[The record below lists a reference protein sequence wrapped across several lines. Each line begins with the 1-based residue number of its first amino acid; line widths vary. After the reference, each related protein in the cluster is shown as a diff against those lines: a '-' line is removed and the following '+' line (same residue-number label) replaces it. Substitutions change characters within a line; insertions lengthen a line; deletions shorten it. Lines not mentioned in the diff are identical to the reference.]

1 MTIVT
6 GNTLN
11 LFAGGSVGTPQTPLL
26 IGAIGT
32 APIVLNTSA
41 KNGVYITQPSGNL
54 TVGQVST
61 SSGTASLSTASG
73 NILEGPSGAINA
85 PEITLAS
92 AQGIGTSTLPLSVG
106 IVGTA
111 PELVNASAQQGIYI
125 TQPSGDLTVGQV
137 TSTGGPVHL
146 TATTGNI
153 FTSQSSQST
162 IVAGGTGLSLWAGGG
177 IGTATAPLLIDLTGN
192 TAACVLNASA
202 HSSIYVNNNGTL
214 DVGTV
219 DSATGDVV
227 VDPSNPEDDLILGSS
242 SNVSAPQGQV
252 TLQAAQGDVMLSSGS
267 VVNALK
273 VRILGGSS
281 NPGET
286 GTGSQITLAGIIN
299 ALSVDVVGGSGGDT
313 VTVSQAGL
321 NADLN
326 VECGQGQNQFILQ
339 GAGGNNQFLVNG
351 GSILLN
357 GLRKIATSGIQTLDI
372 NGGAGDNLF
381 QVLSTLAGTHSTLV
395 GGGGS
400 NTFWVGSNGTTGN
413 GTLDG
418 ILGAIQVTDA
428 GNGTGGSNEL
438 NIDDRG
444 ARNALGKLLS
454 AGYIVTPT
462 QVVSDPAPGLTARS
476 TFAGI
481 SYDGTIGTLNLMGAQ
496 GGNGGY
502 LVTPSRNTEYIL
514 DGLKTGNGTSTG
526 DTLRLDIAGSIAAKL
541 KNTTR
546 GSGTWSF
553 AGLFRQIKFSGMKLF
568 NTVALKATASGAP
581 VTTAGASVATFTVTF
596 NGFTALDRAGLL
608 GKLGAIRVQ
617 GPNGYSQTASF
628 VSLTSSSDGNSQIA
642 TYSVPA
648 PGGFWDRDDNGV
660 YTIEVVPGMIQ
671 NSAGQALAG
680 RVIGTFSV
688 NINKANAFLCGS
700 TLIVVGTSG
709 PDTIQ
714 VTEANGRVTAAV
726 NKKSWSFSSSQVN
739 AIQVDGYG
747 GNDVILLNTLGSNLP
762 ALVNEGSGND
772 LLWAGAGNAT
782 LIAGRGNDFLI
793 GGGGVDRL
801 YGGNGNDVLVS
812 GQINPASPLNRP
824 GELESL
830 ARQWAKSSTSSRFRT
845 ALTRTLKRAVQD
857 DGSAD
862 QMFGGSGRN
871 LFFKGK
877 NAVVEDPTRRDV
889 VIPVASL
896 SGTGR
901 STVHV
906 KHANPV
912 KVKVATVK
920 TAASRVVRVHR

>member
-1 MTIVT
+1 MAISIQGTNFVT
-6 GNTLN
+6 TGSTGTYNATSPVNVASGDPIKVSLFYNAAAETLTES
-11 LFAGGSVGTPQTPLL
+11 LADTTTGGVYTHTYTGIDLATTLGGSTAILGFTGGT
-26 IGAIGT
+26 GG
-32 APIVLNTSA
+32 
-41 KNGVYITQPSGNL
+41 
-54 TVGQVST
+54 ST
-61 SSGTASLSTASG
+61 S
-73 NILEGPSGAINA
+73 
-85 PEITLAS
+85 
-92 AQGIGTSTLPLSVG
+92 
-106 IVGTA
+106 
-111 PELVNASAQQGIYI
+111 
-125 TQPSGDLTVGQV
+125 TQVISNFT
-137 TSTGGPVHL
+137 
-146 TATTGNI
+146 
-153 FTSQSSQST
+153 FTSQPS
-162 IVAGGTGLSLWAGGG
+162 IVAGGTDISLWAGGG

-192 TAACVLNASA
+192 AACVLNASA
-202 HSSIYVNNNGTL
+202 QNSIYIKHMGGSLYLGNV
-214 DVGTV
+214 V
-219 DSATGDVV
+219 SATENVV
-227 VDPSNPEDDLILGSS
+227 LDPSNHGDDLILGSS

-267 VVNALK
+267 VVNALE

-281 NPGET
+281 NPVET

-326 VECGQGQNQFILQ
+326 VEGGLGQNQFILQ

-357 GLRKIATSGIQTLDI
+357 GLHKIVTSGIQTLNI

-381 QVLSTLAGTHSTLV
+381 QVLSTLAGTHSTLA
-395 GGGGS
+395 GGSGS
-400 NTFWVGSNGTTGN
+400 NTFWIGSNGTTGN

-428 GNGTGGSNEL
+428 GNGTGASNEL
-438 NIDDRG
+438 DIDDRG

-462 QVVSDPAPGLTARS
+462 QVVSDPAPGLAARS

-481 SYDGTIGTLNLMGAQ
+481 TYDGTIGTLNLMGAQ
-496 GGNGGY
+496 GGNGVY

-526 DTLRLDIAGSIAAKL
+526 DTLRLDIAGSIAAKF
-541 KNTTR
+541 KNTAR
-546 GSGTWSF
+546 GSGIWSF

-581 VTTAGASVATFTVTF
+581 VTTAGAPVATFTVTF
-596 NGFTALDRAGLL
+596 SGFTALDRAGLL

-642 TYSVPA
+642 TYSVPG

-660 YTIEVVPGMIQ
+660 YSIAVVPGMIR
-671 NSAGQALAG
+671 NSAGQALRG
-680 RVIGTFSV
+680 RVIGTFRV
-688 NINKANAFLCGS
+688 NINKANAFLSGS
-700 TLIVVGTSG
+700 SLIVVGTSG
-709 PDTIQ
+709 PDAIQ

-726 NKKSWSFSSSQVN
+726 NQQSWSFSSSQVN
-739 AIQVDGYG
+739 AIQVDGYA
-747 GNDVILLNTLGSNLP
+747 GNDVILLNTPGSNRP
-762 ALVNEGSGND
+762 ALLNGGSGND
-772 LLWAGAGNAT
+772 LLWADAGNAT
-782 LIAGRGNDFLI
+782 LIAGPGNDFLI
-793 GGGGVDRL
+793 GGGGADRL

-812 GQINPASPLNRP
+812 GRINPASPLNRP
-824 GELESL
+824 GALESL
-830 ARQWAKSSTSSRFRT
+830 ARQWAASSTSSRFRT
-845 ALTRTLKRAVQD
+845 VLTQTLKRAVQD

-862 QMFGGSGRN
+862 QMWGGSGWN

-889 VIPVASL
+889 VIPIASI
-896 SGTGR
+896 SGTAR
-901 STVHV
+901 TTVQV
-906 KHANPV
+906 QRANPAT
-912 KVKVATVK
+912 VKVATVK
-920 TAASRVVRVHR
+920 TKGSRVVRILPHPSSKAVDMYLHALESSARKD

>member
-1 MTIVT
+1 
-6 GNTLN
+6 
-11 LFAGGSVGTPQTPLL
+11 
-26 IGAIGT
+26 
-32 APIVLNTSA
+32 
-41 KNGVYITQPSGNL
+41 
-54 TVGQVST
+54 
-61 SSGTASLSTASG
+61 
-73 NILEGPSGAINA
+73 
-85 PEITLAS
+85 LA
-92 AQGIGTSTLPLSVG
+92 
-106 IVGTA
+106 
-111 PELVNASAQQGIYI
+111 
-125 TQPSGDLTVGQV
+125 
-137 TSTGGPVHL
+137 
-146 TATTGNI
+146 
-153 FTSQSSQST
+153 
-162 IVAGGTGLSLWAGGG
+162 
-177 IGTATAPLLIDLTGN
+177 
-192 TAACVLNASA
+192 
-202 HSSIYVNNNGTL
+202 
-214 DVGTV
+214 
-219 DSATGDVV
+219 
-227 VDPSNPEDDLILGSS
+227 
-242 SNVSAPQGQV
+242 
-252 TLQAAQGDVMLSSGS
+252 
-267 VVNALK
+267 
-273 VRILGGSS
+273 
-281 NPGET
+281 
-286 GTGSQITLAGIIN
+286 
-299 ALSVDVVGGSGGDT
+299 
-313 VTVSQAGL
+313 
-321 NADLN
+321 
-326 VECGQGQNQFILQ
+326 
-339 GAGGNNQFLVNG
+339 
-351 GSILLN
+351 
-357 GLRKIATSGIQTLDI
+357 
-372 NGGAGDNLF
+372 
-381 QVLSTLAGTHSTLV
+381 
-395 GGGGS
+395 
-400 NTFWVGSNGTTGN
+400 
-413 GTLDG
+413 
-418 ILGAIQVTDA
+418 
-428 GNGTGGSNEL
+428 
-438 NIDDRG
+438 
-444 ARNALGKLLS
+444 
-454 AGYIVTPT
+454 
-462 QVVSDPAPGLTARS
+462 ARS
-476 TFAGI
+476 TFAGLT
-481 SYDGTIGTLNLMGAQ
+481 YDGTIGTLHLLGAQ
-496 GGNGGY
+496 GGNGVY
-502 LVTPSRNTEYIL
+502 LVTPSRNTDYIL

-596 NGFTALDRAGLL
+596 SGFTALDRAGLL

-628 VSLTSSSDGNSQIA
+628 VRITSSGDGNSQIA

-660 YTIEVVPGMIQ
+660 YSIAVVPGMIQ

-688 NINKANAFLCGS
+688 NINKANAFLSGS
-700 TLIVVGTSG
+700 TLVVVGTSG

-726 NKKSWSFSSSQVN
+726 NQKRWSFSSSQVN

-762 ALVNEGSGND
+762 ALLNEGSGND

-845 ALTRTLKRAVQD
+845 ALTQTLKRAVQD

-862 QMFGGSGRN
+862 QMWGGSGWN

-889 VIPVASL
+889 VIPVARL

-901 STVHV
+901 STVQV
-906 KHANPV
+906 KRADPV

-920 TAASRVVRVHR
+920 TAASRAVRVLR

>member
-1 MTIVT
+1 MS
-6 GNTLN
+6 N
-11 LFAGGSVGTPQTPLL
+11 FS
-26 IGAIGT
+26 
-32 APIVLNTSA
+32 
-41 KNGVYITQPSGNL
+41 
-54 TVGQVST
+54 
-61 SSGTASLSTASG
+61 
-73 NILEGPSGAINA
+73 
-85 PEITLAS
+85 
-92 AQGIGTSTLPLSVG
+92 
-106 IVGTA
+106 
-111 PELVNASAQQGIYI
+111 
-125 TQPSGDLTVGQV
+125 
-137 TSTGGPVHL
+137 
-146 TATTGNI
+146 
-153 FTSQSSQST
+153 FTSQST
-162 IVAGGTGLSLWAGGG
+162 IVAGGTGLRLWAGGG

-192 TAACVLNASA
+192 AAACVLNASA

-214 DVGTV
+214 NVGTV

-227 VDPSNPEDDLILGSS
+227 LDPSNPEVDLILGSS

-267 VVNALK
+267 VVNALN
-273 VRILGGSS
+273 VRILGGAS

-299 ALSVDVVGGSGGDT
+299 ALSVDVVGGSGGGGDT

-326 VECGQGQNQFILQ
+326 VEGGLGQNQLILQ

-357 GLRKIATSGIQTLDI
+357 GLRKIVTSGIQTLDI

-381 QVLSTLAGTHSTLV
+381 QVLSTLAGTHSTLA
-395 GGGGS
+395 GGSGS
-400 NTFWVGSNGTTGN
+400 NTFWVGSKGTTGN

-418 ILGAIQVTDA
+418 ILGAIHVTDA

-438 NIDDRG
+438 NIDDHG

-454 AGYIVTPT
+454 ASYIVTPT
-462 QVVSDPAPGLTARS
+462 QVVSDPALGLAARS

-481 SYDGTIGTLNLMGAQ
+481 TYDGTIGTLNLMGAQ
-496 GGNGGY
+496 GPNGVY
-502 LVTPSRNTEYIL
+502 LVEPSRNTDYIL

-568 NTVALKATASGAP
+568 NTVALKATASSAP

-596 NGFTALDRAGLL
+596 SGFTALDRAGLL

-628 VSLTSSSDGNSQIA
+628 VRITSSGDGNSQIA

-660 YTIEVVPGMIQ
+660 YSIAVVPGMIQ

-688 NINKANAFLCGS
+688 NINKANAFLSGS
-700 TLIVVGTSG
+700 TLVVVGTSG

-726 NKKSWSFSSSQVN
+726 NQKRWSFSNSQVN

-762 ALVNEGSGND
+762 ALLNEGSGND
-772 LLWAGAGNAT
+772 LLWAGAGNDT

-845 ALTRTLKRAVQD
+845 A
-857 DGSAD
+857 
-862 QMFGGSGRN
+862 
-871 LFFKGK
+871 
-877 NAVVEDPTRRDV
+877 
-889 VIPVASL
+889 
-896 SGTGR
+896 
-901 STVHV
+901 
-906 KHANPV
+906 
-912 KVKVATVK
+912 
-920 TAASRVVRVHR
+920 